1 MTELNYEQI
10 DAVSGGSLDDVYI
23 VGAAAVAGAIG
34 GSFLGP
40 GGAVA
45 GAISAGGHAL
55 LIRLLA

>member
-1 MTELNYEQI
+1 MTELTHDQI
-10 DAVSGGSLDDVYI
+10 EGVSGATMDDVYV
-23 VGAAAVAGAIG
+23 VGAAAVAGAIA

-55 LIRLLA
+55 LIRLLD